1 MAQTA
6 ALVEALKRVLKE
18 KGLTYAQ
25 VAIHLEMSLPSVKR
39 MFADQHFSLRR
50 LDQICELAGV
60 EITELA
66 ERVDRQRRIEQL
78 TRAQEEEL
86 VADVRLLLVAV
97 CTLNHWAFDDIL
109 ATYAFSSTEL
119 VRYLARLDRL
129 RLIELQP
136 GNRIK
141 RLISHDFHWLPH
153 GPIQQFFEGQ
163 VQGDFFKSRFDQPGE
178 LRLFA
183 FGMLSPNANTL
194 MQQKMQRLLQDFRHY
209 HDQDMPLTLDQRHGT
224 ALTVAMRPWELAVF
238 SKYRRK
244 ADDKAFR

>member
-25 VAIHLEMSLPSVKR
+25 VAHHLDMSLPSVKR

-66 ERVDRQRRIEQL
+66 ERLDRQRRIEQL
-78 TRAQEEEL
+78 THAQEEEL
-86 VADVRLLLVAV
+86 VADERLLLVAV
-97 CTLNHWAFDDIL
+97 CTLNHWSFDDIL
-109 ATYAFSSTEL
+109 ATYGFTPTEL

-129 RLIELQP
+129 RLLELQP

-141 RLISHDFHWLPH
+141 MLISHDFHWLSQ
-153 GPIQQFFEGQ
+153 GPIQRFFEAQ
-163 VQGDFFKSRFDQPGE
+163 VQGDFFRSRFHQPGE

-183 FGMLSPNANTL
+183 FGMLSSNTNTL

-209 HDQDMPLTLDQRHGT
+209 HEQDVSLPLDQRHGT

-238 SKYRRK
+238 AKYRRK
-244 ADDKAFR
+244 PDDKTFP

>member
-25 VAIHLEMSLPSVKR
+25 VAAHLDMSLASVKR
-39 MFADQHFSLRR
+39 MFADEHFSLRR
-50 LDQICELAGV
+50 LDQVCELAGV

-66 ERVDRQRRIEQL
+66 ERVDRLRRIEQL
-78 TRAQEEEL
+78 TREQEEEL
-86 VADVRLLLVAV
+86 VADERLLLVAV
-97 CTLNHWAFDDIL
+97 CALNHWSFDDIL
-109 ATYAFSSTEL
+109 EIYGFAPTEL
-119 VRYLARLDRL
+119 IRYLARLDRL
-129 RLIELQP
+129 RLVELQP
-136 GNRIK
+136 RNRIK
-141 RLISHDFHWLPH
+141 PLISHDFHWLPH
-153 GPIQQFFEGQ
+153 GPIQGFFEAQ

-209 HDQDMPLTLDQRHGT
+209 HEQDLSLSLAQRHGT
-224 ALTVAMRPWELAVF
+224 ALTLAMRPWELAVF